1 MDAPREKHRFH
12 DFSATEEVAVV
23 NDAVPERS
31 KEAKISGRG
40 CSIIFAKRKGLVT
53 V

>member
-40 CSIIFAKRKGLVT
+40 CSIVFPRRKQLVSI
-53 V
+53 